1 MRVQS
6 LRVKEWLAWLFLSVP
21 GPAGEQNSSL
31 ASCNTCCV
39 DSFVSH
45 RIFSRDIALQFC
57 CWEPETS
64 DAFSGLTLT
73 CGPHRSTYNCRH
85 LRFYSDSQG
94 LLRRT
99 LCNRHNGPL
108 GAANTPL
115 LWLPNQQSLSDGFLL
130 WPFPSVALS
139 PYHWRYIVKLKEIW
153 ASSFRIRYLPTQRK
167 IPQNRTSKY
176 ISASFTVPRTFLF
189 MYIYAQRLLLLDRES
204 VPQET
209 SGNF

>member
-6 LRVKEWLAWLFLSVP
+6 LRVKEWLAWLFLPVP

-45 RIFSRDIALQFC
+45 LIFSRDIALQFC

-85 LRFYSDSQG
+85 LRFYSDSLGGSYGG
-94 LLRRT
+94 LYATDTTGHLELQT
-99 LCNRHNGPL
+99 LPCSGSLTSSPSQMGSYSDPFL
-108 GAANTPL
+108 P
-115 LWLPNQQSLSDGFLL
+115 WLCHLTTDD
-130 WPFPSVALS
+130 
-139 PYHWRYIVKLKEIW
+139 I
-153 ASSFRIRYLPTQRK
+153 
-167 IPQNRTSKY
+167 
-176 ISASFTVPRTFLF
+176 
-189 MYIYAQRLLLLDRES
+189 
-204 VPQET
+204 
-209 SGNF
+209 

>member
-6 LRVKEWLAWLFLSVP
+6 LRVKEWLAWLFLPVP

-73 CGPHRSTYNCRH
+73 CGPHRSTHNCRH
-85 LRFYSDSQG
+85 LRFYSDSLGSSYGG
-94 LLRRT
+94 LYATDTKGHLELQT
-99 LCNRHNGPL
+99 LPCSGSLTSSPSQTGSYSDPL
-108 GAANTPL
+108 
-115 LWLPNQQSLSDGFLL
+115 
-130 WPFPSVALS
+130 
-139 PYHWRYIVKLKEIW
+139 
-153 ASSFRIRYLPTQRK
+153 SFRGFVTLPLMIYSKTEGNLS
-167 IPQNRTSKY
+167 IFFQNP
-176 ISASFTVPRTFLF
+176 VPPHTKKNST
-189 MYIYAQRLLLLDRES
+189 E
-204 VPQET
+204 
-209 SGNF
+209 

>member
-73 CGPHRSTYNCRH
+73 CGPHRSTHNCRH
-85 LRFYSDSQG
+85 LRFYSDSRG

-115 LWLPNQQSLSDGFLL
+115 LWLPNQQSFLRRVPTL
-130 WPFPSVALS
+130 TL
-139 PYHWRYIVKLKEIW
+139 
-153 ASSFRIRYLPTQRK
+153 SFRGFVTLPLTIYSK
-167 IPQNRTSKY
+167 TEGNLSVFFQNP
-176 ISASFTVPRTFLF
+176 VPPHTKKNST
-189 MYIYAQRLLLLDRES
+189 E
-204 VPQET
+204 
-209 SGNF
+209 